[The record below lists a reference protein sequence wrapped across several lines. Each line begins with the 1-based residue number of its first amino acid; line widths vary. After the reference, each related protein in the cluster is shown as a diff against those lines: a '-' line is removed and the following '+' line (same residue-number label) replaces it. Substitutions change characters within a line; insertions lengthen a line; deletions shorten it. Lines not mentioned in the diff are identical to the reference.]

1 MAFRRVAMRAAVS
14 ERLRLAGTTM
24 ESSCGSEISCAGSGV
39 DLVRPQGHL
48 LDFMLLVTRPRKS
61 HSLSLSY
68 MVPDKHTNLLAMGF
82 LLLALMCAAIFRPLA
97 EGFHTV
103 DPNCAGYFQP
113 RPGLLGF
120 GPFRWFDAF
129 YTFCNTVF
137 MGLYKLGHLLF

>member
-1 MAFRRVAMRAAVS
+1 M
-14 ERLRLAGTTM
+14 
-24 ESSCGSEISCAGSGV
+24 GSN
-39 DLVRPQGHL
+39 
-48 LDFMLLVTRPRKS
+48 TR
-61 HSLSLSY
+61 
-68 MVPDKHTNLLAMGF
+68 MGLLAAC
-82 LLLALMCAAIFRPLA
+82 LLLPALMYAAMLRPIA

>member
-1 MAFRRVAMRAAVS
+1 M
-14 ERLRLAGTTM
+14 GT
-24 ESSCGSEISCAGSGV
+24 
-39 DLVRPQGHL
+39 
-48 LDFMLLVTRPRKS
+48 
-61 HSLSLSY
+61 
-68 MVPDKHTNLLAMGF
+68 HTQTILLAMGV
-82 LLLALMCAAIFRPLA
+82 LLLALGSSGVLRQIS

-113 RPGLLGF
+113 RSGLLGF